1 MQSDIFARL
10 LLLHWFEPV
19 YVFLIMRRALAITHV
34 AFEDLGS
41 LEPELI
47 DAGFEIE
54 VIDACTADLRAIDP
68 LKADLL
74 VVLGGP
80 IGVYERETYPF
91 IGPELKL
98 IGERLAARR
107 PTLGICLGAQMLA
120 AALGAKVYPGTAGKE
135 IGWAPVRAVA
145 GVTAPPWF
153 ESVLEPGL
161 RVLHWHGDTFDLPE
175 GATLLASTAQYANQA
190 FAVGDYALGLQF
202 HPEVTAQRLEQ
213 WVVGHASELAQARV
227 DVHTLRAESHAFA
240 PVLETAAQLLWQQWL
255 TAAFDGEV
263 QTVR

>member
-1 MQSDIFARL
+1 
-10 LLLHWFEPV
+10 
-19 YVFLIMRRALAITHV
+19 MRRALAITHV

-41 LEPELI
+41 LEPELV
-47 DAGFEIE
+47 DAGFDIE

-68 LKADLL
+68 GEADLL

-91 IGPELKL
+91 IGPEIAL
-98 IGERLAARR
+98 IAERLTLRR
-107 PTLGICLGAQMLA
+107 PTLGICLGAQLIA
-120 AALGAKVYPGTAGKE
+120 SALGADVYHGTAGKE
-135 IGWAPVRAVA
+135 IGWAPVHAIP

-161 RVLHWHGDTFDLPE
+161 RMLHWHGDTFDIPD
-175 GATLLASTAQYANQA
+175 GATPLASSALYPNQA
-190 FAVGDYALGLQF
+190 FAMGDYVLALQF
-202 HPEVTAQRLEQ
+202 HPEVTAQRLER
-213 WVVGHASELAQARV
+213 WLVGHASELSQAHV
-227 DVHTLRAESHAFA
+227 DVRTLRAQSQAFA

-263 QTVR
+263 QIAR

>member
-1 MQSDIFARL
+1 
-10 LLLHWFEPV
+10 
-19 YVFLIMRRALAITHV
+19 MRRALALTHV

-54 VIDACTADLRAIDP
+54 VVDACTADLRAIDP
-68 LKADLL
+68 QEADLL

-91 IGPELKL
+91 IGPELAL
-98 IGERLAARR
+98 IAERLAVRR

-120 AALGAKVYPGTAGKE
+120 AALGARVYSGGAGKE
-135 IGWAPVRAVA
+135 IGWAPVKAVP

-161 RVLHWHGDTFDLPE
+161 RVLHWHGDTFDLPD
-175 GATLLASTAQYANQA
+175 GATLLASTEQYRNQA
-190 FAVGDYALGLQF
+190 FAIGDYALGLQF
-202 HPEVTAQRLEQ
+202 HPEVTAQRLER
-213 WVVGHASELAQARV
+213 WLVGHASELALARV
-227 DVHTLRAESHAFA
+227 DVHALRDQTHAFA

-263 QTVR
+263 QIAR